1 MRIPSAILTLI
12 AGMALV
18 LLGQWVA
25 NDVNWLPVSASTN
38 APVYDELFRVLLA
51 IGTMLLVGMTGVV
64 VYSLIRFRRR
74 DGDQQDGPP
83 VEGNLS
89 LELFWTAIPAVVVL
103 FLGIYSYDIYD
114 RMGGMTDLNAHGMDH
129 HVAELASVR
138 QSQPGDEER
147 IWGGIAPASGN
158 EAVLPVEVTALQFAF
173 VFHYP
178 EQNITSGELHVPTG
192 QAVELRLKA
201 NDVIHA
207 FWVPEFRIKQDVIPG
222 QPTVLTFT
230 ANQTGDCPIVCAELC
245 GPYHGGMRS
254 HVVVDEPES
263 FATWVET
270 NTPATLS

>member
-114 RMGGMTDLNAHGMDH
+114 RMGGMTDL
-129 HVAELASVR
+129 
-138 QSQPGDEER
+138 
-147 IWGGIAPASGN
+147 
-158 EAVLPVEVTALQFAF
+158 
-173 VFHYP
+173 
-178 EQNITSGELHVPTG
+178 
-192 QAVELRLKA
+192 
-201 NDVIHA
+201 
-207 FWVPEFRIKQDVIPG
+207 
-222 QPTVLTFT
+222 
-230 ANQTGDCPIVCAELC
+230 
-245 GPYHGGMRS
+245 
-254 HVVVDEPES
+254 
-263 FATWVET
+263 
-270 NTPATLS
+270 

>member
-138 QSQPGDEER
+138 QGQPGDGER

-230 ANQTGDCPIVCAELC
+230 ANRIGDYPIVCAELC

>member
-25 NDVNWLPVSASTN
+25 NDVNWLPASASTN

-64 VYSLIRFRRR
+64 IYSLIRFRRR

-147 IWGGIAPASGN
+147 IWGGIAPASSS
-158 EAVLPVEVTALQFAF
+158 ETVLPVEVTALQFAF

-178 EQNITSGELHVPTG
+178 DQNITSGELHVPTG

-230 ANQTGDCPIVCAELC
+230 ANQTGDYPIVCAELC

>member
-1 MRIPSAILTLI
+1 MRIPSAIITLI

-25 NDVNWLPVSASTN
+25 NDVNWLPASASTN

-129 HVAELASVR
+129 HAAELASVR

-147 IWGGIAPASGN
+147 IWGGIAPASSN

-178 EQNITSGELHVPTG
+178 EQNITSGELHVPSG
-192 QAVELRLKA
+192 QAVELRMKA

-207 FWVPEFRIKQDVIPG
+207 FWVPEFRIKQDIIPG

-230 ANQTGDCPIVCAELC
+230 ANQTGDYPIVCAELC
-245 GPYHGGMRS
+245 GPYHGGM
-254 HVVVDEPES
+254 
-263 FATWVET
+263 
-270 NTPATLS
+270 LSLIHI

>member
-25 NDVNWLPVSASTN
+25 NDVNWLPASASTN

-64 VYSLIRFRRR
+64 VYSLIRFRRHE
-74 DGDQQDGPP
+74 GDHQDGPP

-129 HVAELASVR
+129 HAAELASVR

-147 IWGGIAPASGN
+147 IWGGIAPASSN

-178 EQNITSGELHVPTG
+178 DQNITSGELHVPTG

-230 ANQTGDCPIVCAELC
+230 ANQTGDYPIVCAELC

>member
-25 NDVNWLPVSASTN
+25 NDVNWLPASASTN

-51 IGTMLLVGMTGVV
+51 IGTMLLVGMTAVV
-64 VYSLIRFRRR
+64 IYSLIRFRRR

-129 HVAELASVR
+129 HAAELASVR

-178 EQNITSGELHVPTG
+178 DQNITSGELHVPSG
-192 QAVELRLKA
+192 QAVELRMKA

-207 FWVPEFRIKQDVIPG
+207 FWVPEFRIKQDIIPG

-230 ANQTGDCPIVCAELC
+230 ANQTGDYPIVCAELC

>member
-230 ANQTGDCPIVCAELC
+230 ANRIGDYPIVCAELC

-270 NTPATLS
+270 NTPATPS